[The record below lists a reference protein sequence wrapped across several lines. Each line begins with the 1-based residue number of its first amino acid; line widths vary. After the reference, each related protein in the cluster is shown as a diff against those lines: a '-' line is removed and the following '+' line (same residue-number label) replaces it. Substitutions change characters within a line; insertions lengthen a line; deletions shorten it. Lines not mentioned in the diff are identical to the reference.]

1 MPNAGGK
8 REKREEKGEA
18 WEGSAGEATDE
29 EPRTAAEEPRATE
42 AQLTCSKGDK
52 GHLRTGTAAVGLT
65 RTGVCI
71 VPRR

>member
-52 GHLRTGTAAVGLT
+52 GHL
-65 RTGVCI
+65 
-71 VPRR
+71 